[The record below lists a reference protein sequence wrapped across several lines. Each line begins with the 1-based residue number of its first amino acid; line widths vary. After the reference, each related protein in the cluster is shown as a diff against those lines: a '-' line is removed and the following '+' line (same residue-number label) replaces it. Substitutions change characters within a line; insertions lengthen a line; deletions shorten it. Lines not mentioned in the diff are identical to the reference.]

1 MAATAF
7 EHRPFSG
14 NMTALNLI
22 PLQHSGSLAPPLKSS
37 RTILK
42 PNEKK
47 SMTCE
52 VIKKEGIA
60 HLPPLSFRS
69 HHVSVPPQLCLRRA
83 GLYAAFRLRC
93 LMHVAALFA
102 GAVVSACFILFQEC
116 YREPEAARQELMLV
130 PNYCRKPP
138 LPLCSTKDRSQG
150 HMSNLNILCPH

>member
-1 MAATAF
+1 
-7 EHRPFSG
+7 
-14 NMTALNLI
+14 
-22 PLQHSGSLAPPLKSS
+22 
-37 RTILK
+37 
-42 PNEKK
+42 
-47 SMTCE
+47 MTCE

-93 LMHVAALFA
+93 LTHVAALFA

-150 HMSNLNILCPH
+150 HMSNLNILCPHWFLQETELCLSLTLYFIFQLAFGGTILYQLLDYYCFV